1 MTASFLAAP
10 RPMFELIR
18 ANKRR
23 SFGLVAGFVLL
34 AVVVGAAVGYL
45 LGYGW
50 VGSVVALVI
59 AGALA
64 FASYWKADKIA
75 LAVSRAQ
82 PADPEQYRRLHNVVE
97 GLCIA
102 SGLPKP
108 GVYIVDDPAP
118 NTFATGRDPKHA
130 AIAVTTGL
138 LEKLNRV
145 ELEGVI
151 AHELSH
157 IRNYD
162 ILVSTLAVTLVGFVA
177 LLTDMAIRMMWWNG
191 GRVRREGD
199 HDNGSNPLAFVGFAL
214 LIVAP
219 IIAKA
224 MQAAISRR
232 RETLADVS
240 AVQLTRYPPGLISA
254 LEKLRDDTTVTHSA
268 STATAHLW
276 IEQPMAGV
284 GDRGRLG
291 SVHRMFDT
299 HPPLDERIALLRE
312 L

>member
-1 MTASFLAAP
+1 
-10 RPMFELIR
+10 MFEQIR
-18 ANKRR
+18 ANKRKSWLLIA
-23 SFGLVAGFVLL
+23 SFVLVVGLVG
-34 AVVVGAAVGYL
+34 AVVGYL
-45 LGYGW
+45 
-50 VGSVVALVI
+50 VGNGPAATVVALVI
-59 AGALA
+59 AGGFALM
-64 FASYWKADKIA
+64 SYWNADKIA
-75 LAVSRAQ
+75 LAVSRAK
-82 PADPEQYRRLHNVVE
+82 PADPEQYQRLHNLVE

-102 SGLPKP
+102 AGLPKP
-108 GVYIVDDPAP
+108 GVYVVDDPAP
-118 NTFATGRDPKHA
+118 NAFATGRNPKHA

-145 ELEGVI
+145 ELEGVV

-157 IRNYD
+157 IRHYD
-162 ILVSTLAVTLVGFVA
+162 ILVSTLAVTMVGAVA
-177 LLTDMAIRMMWWNG
+177 LMTDLAIRMMWWNG
-191 GRVRREGD
+191 GRVSRQGD
-199 HDNGSNPLAFVGFAL
+199 RSDHSNPLAIVGFAL

-219 IIAKA
+219 IAAKA
-224 MQAAISRR
+224 MQATISRR

-299 HPPLDERIALLRE
+299 HPPLEERIALLRE